1 MVYCFD
7 CQQVNLILI
16 IIPISTTDASAS
28 GVSDARELWE
38 NKRKPFTAE
47 FIELDPSDVHPPS
60 IPSWFLHTNALVLAI
75 GMNLQCWQLAF
86 VTFARQDDFEAQV
99 QEKGIQADIVCCM
112 QHLQASWLFSRV
124 LDLEYV
130 LVSFANLHNLSF
142 SKDSYALRVKNGQ
155 RSFWIMYHH
164 FSNLVATFSAWLLIR
179 QRYGT
184 VTTWIFSYILISS
197 LFCFKLLF
205 KINYLLS
212 MGDHPPTK
220 QNMYCWHLW
229 LSC

>member
-1 MVYCFD
+1 MGEQEETFHCWVHWVGSFWC
-7 CQQVNLILI
+7 
-16 IIPISTTDASAS
+16 T
-28 GVSDARELWE
+28 
-38 NKRKPFTAE
+38 
-47 FIELDPSDVHPPS
+47 PSLHT
-60 IPSWFLHTNALVLAI
+60 FLVPTHTNALVLAI

-124 LDLEYV
+124 LDLEYNI

-142 SKDSYALRVKNGQ
+142 SRDSYALRVKNRQ
-155 RSFWIMYHH
+155 RNFWIMYHH

-184 VTTWIFSYILISS
+184 VTTWICSYILISS